1 MKRTSQKNKK
11 EKTLFSYFTSVKAP
25 PKKESLS
32 TLIDRTNPKTTIQT
46 TTTTTAKTK
55 TIDLTEEDD
64 DIVFISSQNTVI
76 DLESSQSSFQ
86 SSSQSSMSRLNTTEM
101 VNNSKYNRKGWS
113 VEAKERGPQ
122 KSSQDS
128 RLSQEKKPSNQFERL
143 QLNKPRINAKPSF
156 GWLGPN
162 DIKPYSSNFSPFVSA
177 SDYLKDE
184 APRISSKIERS
195 NSQHSTLGKRSWSD
209 NFDFDNPS
217 SSTSSSYG
225 SGSGSGSGSTGWGN
239 DSSTSN
245 TKRRVLP
252 SKPKDNNWT
261 NSKARPG
268 NARQAYSK
276 VAYGKS
282 DIMNMPT
289 PSSDYTPE
297 LSEEQK
303 RVYDM
308 VVRDQKSLFF
318 TGSAGTG
325 KSVLLRAIIEK
336 LKSVHGSRVAVTAST
351 GIAACNI
358 NGCTLHR

>member
-1 MKRTSQKNKK
+1 MKGTSQKNKK

-32 TLIDRTNPKTTIQT
+32 TLIDRTNPKTTIQS
-46 TTTTTAKTK
+46 TTTAKTK
-55 TIDLTEEDD
+55 TIDLTVEDD
-64 DIVFISSQNTVI
+64 DIMFISSQNTVI

-86 SSSQSSMSRLNTTEM
+86 SSSQSSMNRLNTTEM
-101 VNNSKYNRKGWS
+101 VNTSKYNRKGWS

-143 QLNKPRINAKPSF
+143 QLSKPRINAKPSF

-162 DIKPYSSNFSPFVSA
+162 DIKPYSSNFSPFISA

-184 APRISSKIERS
+184 APRISSKIERF
-195 NSQHSTLGKRSWSD
+195 NSQSSTSGKRSWSD
-209 NFDFDNPS
+209 NFDFDN
-217 SSTSSSYG
+217 SSSYG
-225 SGSGSGSGSTGWGN
+225 SGSGSGSGSRSRSTGWGN
-239 DSSTSN
+239 DNSTNN

-252 SKPKDNNWT
+252 SKPKDNNWS
-261 NSKARPG
+261 NSKARSG
-268 NARQAYSK
+268 YARQT
-276 VAYGKS
+276 YGKS

-289 PSSDYTPE
+289 PSPDYAPE

-308 VVRDQKSLFF
+308 AVRDQKSLFF